1 MGDPDRLRDGAEP
14 GVLEEGRHFFRDL
27 VEHPEALRNDR
38 RADLH
43 GARARHDVLER
54 IPAGPDA
61 ADTDH
66 GDVDLLADVV
76 DGAHADRANRGT
88 AQSAEAIRE
97 RGHLQLRRDRHRLQR
112 VDRHNPI
119 GSAPLRGDRKRR
131 DVLDVRGELREDR
144 KRDDIL
150 HRTREL
156 LDRVFLLRD
165 LGPETFRMG
174 TGEVQLDRLHAVCG
188 HLRGHGGILVRVLP
202 EDGADDSRPRG
213 VGALHLLLVLNNAR
227 VREADRVQQA
237 GVELDDRWILIAFSR
252 LGPDALRDHG
262 PRTRLVDPGHGPP
275 RLIEKSGR
283 EHRRVPE
290 SHPGDL
296 GPEVY
301 HRTDRNDGR
310 PKAFGWSNLG
320 LLQTR
325 TPGPSL
331 HIFRRMTTLL
341 SPNGATILKPCFLN
355 METVPRYSRYA
366 PHRTI
371 GYASTRPPPFFLMA
385 SRAPFNA
392 TLATP
397 CLRCFRS
404 TTKQVILQSFLT
416 SPSRASLR

>member
-1 MGDPDRLRDGAEP
+1 MGDPDRLRNGTEP
-14 GVLEEGRHFFRDL
+14 GVLQEGRHFFRDL
-27 VEHPEALRNDR
+27 VEDLEALRNDR

-61 ADTDH
+61 ADANH

-76 DGAHADRANRGT
+76 HRTYAKRTNRGT

-119 GSAPLRGDRKRR
+119 GSAPLRGDRERR

-156 LDRVFLLRD
+156 LDRVFVLRD

-202 EDGADDSRPRG
+202 EDGADDDRPSG
-213 VGALHLLLVLNNAR
+213 VGALHLVLVLNDAR

-237 GVELDDRWILIAFSR
+237 GAELDDRWIRVALPGLR
-252 LGPDALRDHG
+252 PDALRDHG
-262 PRTRLVDPGHGPP
+262 SRTRLVDAGHEPP
-275 RLIEKSGR
+275 RLIEKSGS
-283 EHRRVPE
+283 EHRRVPA
-290 SHPGDL
+290 SHPSDL

-310 PKAFGWSNLG
+310 PKGFGWANTPTQQSEAPLPSQHEGDPPVLLPFLLFSTAVQIRTDPYSGRNG
-320 LLQTR
+320 LNFGIKR
-325 TPGPSL
+325 
-331 HIFRRMTTLL
+331 
-341 SPNGATILKPCFLN
+341 
-355 METVPRYSRYA
+355 
-366 PHRTI
+366 
-371 GYASTRPPPFFLMA
+371 
-385 SRAPFNA
+385 
-392 TLATP
+392 
-397 CLRCFRS
+397 
-404 TTKQVILQSFLT
+404 
-416 SPSRASLR
+416 

>member
-1 MGDPDRLRDGAEP
+1 MVDGVSRTTSRSGTTWILGMGDPDRLRDGAEP
-14 GVLEEGRHFFRDL
+14 GVLQEGRHFFRDL
-27 VEHPEALRNDR
+27 VEDPEPFRDDR

-54 IPAGPDA
+54 ILAGPDA
-61 ADTDH
+61 ADADH

-76 DGAHADRANRGT
+76 HRAYADRANCGT
-88 AQSAEAIRE
+88 AQAAEAIRE
-97 RGHLQLRRDRHRLQR
+97 RGHLEFRRDRHRLQR

-119 GSAPLRGDRKRR
+119 GSALLCGDRERG
-131 DVLDVRGELREDR
+131 DVLDVRRELREDGQ
-144 KRDDIL
+144 RDDIL
-150 HRTREL
+150 DRACEL
-156 LDRVFLLRD
+156 LDRVLVLRD
-165 LGPETFRMG
+165 LGAQAFRVG
-174 TGEVQLDRLHAVCG
+174 TGQVQLDRLHAVLG
-188 HLRGHGGILVRVLP
+188 HLRGHRGILVRVLS
-202 EDGADDSRPRG
+202 EDGPDDNRPRG

-320 LLQTR
+320 LRQTR

-331 HIFRRMTTLL
+331 HIFRRMTTLF
-341 SPNGATILKPCFLN
+341 SPNGATILNPCF
-355 METVPRYSRYA
+355 
-366 PHRTI
+366 
-371 GYASTRPPPFFLMA
+371 
-385 SRAPFNA
+385 
-392 TLATP
+392 
-397 CLRCFRS
+397 
-404 TTKQVILQSFLT
+404 
-416 SPSRASLR
+416 